1 MRLTYRYRIK
11 DKHAKR
17 LNSQAQAINLIW
29 NYCNETQMK
38 AARDG
43 RKWLS
48 GYDLDKLVAG
58 VTKAPPPRQD
68 AIGVFVTS
76 EGATA
81 SVTYTGPSNFAGL
94 VSCCAP
100 NGTIIQ
106 ARVQTTASGNGN
118 ATNGNAI
125 IDASGTMSGIA
136 TTGQFQGL
144 TAVAA
149 GTGNALVDYGKNG
162 PGTITVQGQNA
173 AGIFASTSTGS
184 ASITTFPG
192 TTIVVGQPTDI
203 GPKVGIDAFTDS
215 GPATDIVR
223 STITINASPDVPTT
237 NYKSNPTGIRASS
250 DLSGDASVTY
260 TDPTGITVRGGGA
273 LGIVA
278 VSGSLDATTQS
289 GRVTVNASG
298 PIDTKDSSNAV
309 GILADSG
316 FIRNVFS
323 SGGRAPTTIT
333 GSVDVTA
340 SNVSALGQFGTA
352 ISATGGRGGVTVT
365 TGGSI
370 MGGWQADLTSVG
382 PVYGLRA
389 TGVVLGSTGG
399 GTATLTNNGNIG
411 ALSDR
416 AVASPLPSF
425 FANPTSSFPTSN
437 NTSIINNG
445 TITGFVQL
453 VGDNNSFE
461 NNGLFN
467 LRHFAQT
474 TDGGGRDTVR
484 VAIADLGPGVFTNNG
499 TLALPQVIG
508 ATNADNTGQYLPL
521 GNPNNIMAL
530 NGPCRA
536 TWSA

>member
-173 AGIFASTSTGS
+173 AGIFA
-184 ASITTFPG
+184 
-192 TTIVVGQPTDI
+192 
-203 GPKVGIDAFTDS
+203 
-215 GPATDIVR
+215 
-223 STITINASPDVPTT
+223 
-237 NYKSNPTGIRASS
+237 
-250 DLSGDASVTY
+250 
-260 TDPTGITVRGGGA
+260 
-273 LGIVA
+273 
-278 VSGSLDATTQS
+278 
-289 GRVTVNASG
+289 
-298 PIDTKDSSNAV
+298 
-309 GILADSG
+309 
-316 FIRNVFS
+316 
-323 SGGRAPTTIT
+323 
-333 GSVDVTA
+333 
-340 SNVSALGQFGTA
+340 
-352 ISATGGRGGVTVT
+352 
-365 TGGSI
+365 
-370 MGGWQADLTSVG
+370 
-382 PVYGLRA
+382 
-389 TGVVLGSTGG
+389 
-399 GTATLTNNGNIG
+399 
-411 ALSDR
+411 
-416 AVASPLPSF
+416 
-425 FANPTSSFPTSN
+425 
-437 NTSIINNG
+437 
-445 TITGFVQL
+445 
-453 VGDNNSFE
+453 
-461 NNGLFN
+461 
-467 LRHFAQT
+467 
-474 TDGGGRDTVR
+474 
-484 VAIADLGPGVFTNNG
+484 
-499 TLALPQVIG
+499 
-508 ATNADNTGQYLPL
+508 
-521 GNPNNIMAL
+521 
-530 NGPCRA
+530 
-536 TWSA
+536 